1 MISAAVKRL
10 HQLAW
15 QPGLW
20 MLSSWWDSLGLAPW
34 MTIYQNYP
42 SSRQAIDRVIIARR
56 QFPLQPLPSHLD
68 DAAALLVVNEAR
80 LEQLISAMG
89 LIFLGNRD
97 VFYLGQTR
105 RMLAAYLG
113 HQMCD
118 QLLAMHLPWGGQ
130 PHGITK
136 LDLFELLNAGYRW
149 LCSCRHGHMQL
160 ILNALAIKLP
170 PNVFMSIS
178 SAVSKSDSK
187 HSLSNDSCGH
197 EPLDILLKLVRF
209 V

>member
-20 MLSSWWDSLGLAPW
+20 MLSSWWDSLGLISW
-34 MTIYQNYP
+34 MTIYQHYP
-42 SSRQAIDRVIIARR
+42 SSRRAIDRVIISRR

-80 LEQLISAMG
+80 LEQLISVMG
-89 LIFLGNRD
+89 LIRLGNRD
-97 VFYLGQTR
+97 VFCFGHTR
-105 RMLAAYLG
+105 RMLVAYLG

-118 QLLAMHLPWGGQ
+118 QLLAMHLPWGGE

-136 LDLFELLNAGYRW
+136 LDLLELLNVGCRW
-149 LCSCRHGHMQL
+149 LRSCRHGHMQL

-170 PNVFMSIS
+170 PHLFMSIAS
-178 SAVSKSDSK
+178 GANKSDGK
-187 HSLSNDSCGH
+187 YSLSSNSCEG
-197 EPLDILLKLVRF
+197 EPSDILLKLVRF